1 MIRVNDITACET
13 NEETMIGLITVKL
26 KDINNTVVDKVI
38 KGNANIG
45 EVLAISKEVFE
56 NEVKEK
62 SDIINDEVV
71 EEMKFSDI
79 NVKNDYHDGNKEVI
93 HNNKSNHSTDSTCHE
108 ENNIMSN
115 IQETALIKALGETN
129 IIKLKTMIS
138 EK

>member
-1 MIRVNDITACET
+1 MIHVNDITACET

-38 KGNANIG
+38 KGNAKIG
-45 EVLAISKEVFE
+45 EVLAISKEAFE
-56 NEVKEK
+56 IEVKEE

-71 EEMKFSDI
+71 EEMKSSDI
-79 NVKNDYHDGNKEVI
+79 SVKNDYHDGNKEVI
-93 HNNKSNHSTDSTCHE
+93 HNNKSNHSKDSTCHE